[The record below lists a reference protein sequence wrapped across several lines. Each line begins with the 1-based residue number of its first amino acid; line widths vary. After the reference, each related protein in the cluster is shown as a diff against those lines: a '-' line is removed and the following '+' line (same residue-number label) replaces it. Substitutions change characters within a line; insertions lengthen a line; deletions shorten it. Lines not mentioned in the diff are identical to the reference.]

1 MSEDESFI
9 ISPKDPSA
17 IVRLQDATVIEQILE
32 NPPAVFAEVVTGYLA
47 TGNGFWAG
55 LGCRLV
61 QAAFKAQ
68 VFQQFAL
75 EFKQLRDAGAIPDDF
90 REKKYG
96 FKTWVEL
103 MTILDEE
110 TPDEDRAEALKAMF
124 FAVNKVN
131 STDAEKILNY
141 QLFQISK
148 ELTSGEL
155 LLLKAIA
162 EANRRYPGN
171 LPANSNFVREVSQ
184 LLGHNVTAL
193 VRKDI
198 RNLLE
203 TSLVTSPTPFGE
215 TRSTVD
221 PTNAA
226 VTDLGHRFI
235 TNLETYSLATKAA
248 AE

>member
-1 MSEDESFI
+1 MSGDESFI
-9 ISPKDPSA
+9 IRPKDPSA
-17 IVRLQDATVIEQILE
+17 IVRLQDPTVIEQILE
-32 NPPAVFAEVVTGYLA
+32 SPPAVFAELVTGYMA

-68 VFQQFAL
+68 VFEQFAL
-75 EFKQLRDAGAIPDDF
+75 EFKQLREAGTIPDDF
-90 REKKYG
+90 KEKKYG
-96 FKTWVEL
+96 FKTWSEL

-131 STDAEKILNY
+131 STDAERILNY

-162 EANRRYPGN
+162 EFNRKYPGGS
-171 LPANSNFVREVSQ
+171 PANSNFVREISK

-193 VRKDI
+193 IRKDI
-198 RNLLE
+198 RKLLA
-203 TSLVTSPTPFGE
+203 TSLVASGSILGD
-215 TRSTVD
+215 STGPSD
-221 PTNAA
+221 PTGAS

-235 TNLETYSLATKAA
+235 ANLETYSVATKTPT
-248 AE
+248 E

>member
-1 MSEDESFI
+1 MNQDESCI
-9 ISPKDPSA
+9 IQPRDPSA
-17 IVRLQDATVIEQILE
+17 IVRLQDPTVIEQILE
-32 NPPAVFAEVVTGYLA
+32 NPPAVFAELVTGYMA

-75 EFKQLRDAGAIPDDF
+75 EFKQLREAGAIPDDF
-90 REKKYG
+90 KEKKYG
-96 FKTWVEL
+96 FKTWSEL

-131 STDAEKILNY
+131 STDAERILNY

-162 EANRRYPGN
+162 EFNTEYPGGV
-171 LPANSNFVREVSQ
+171 PANISFVREISK
-184 LLGHNVTAL
+184 LLGHSVTAL
-193 VRKDI
+193 IRKDI
-198 RNLLE
+198 RKLLTTTLVASGTNLGDA
-203 TSLVTSPTPFGE
+203 TTPT
-215 TRSTVD
+215 D
-221 PTNAA
+221 PVGAV

-235 TNLETYSLATKAA
+235 TNLQSYSAA
-248 AE
+248 IKPL